1 MDKVA
6 TRRKPVETFTVLNP
20 RGIRAG
26 VPIIKFHT
34 CDKAR
39 KDPDNH
45 AGCDEQSWMAGDRF
59 DPPTGFGL
67 ERFTKHLA
75 MPGATCADDH
85 QDCAGPF
92 LGEEAG

>member
-6 TRRKPVETFTVLNP
+6 TRRKSAGTFTVLNP
-20 RGIRAG
+20 RGIPAG
-26 VPIIKFHT
+26 HPIIRFHV
-34 CDKAR
+34 CDKDR
-39 KDPDNH
+39 NEPDDH
-45 AGCDEQSWMAGDRF
+45 SGCDEQSWQAGDPF

-85 QDCAGPF
+85 PDCAGPF